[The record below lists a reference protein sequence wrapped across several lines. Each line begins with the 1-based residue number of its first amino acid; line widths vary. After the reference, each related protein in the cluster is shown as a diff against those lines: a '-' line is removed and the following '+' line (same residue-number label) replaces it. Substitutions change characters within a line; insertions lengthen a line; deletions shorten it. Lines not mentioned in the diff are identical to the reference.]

1 MQQDPLVPQSS
12 DEYLSIRKRLRQ
24 WQEENQVEAPPPI
37 PLDMSDSGMP
47 RNTGTRARVANDTV
61 LERATA
67 ELTTD
72 LQIIDRDGVV
82 DLPPPTKFGP
92 GDVFEFR
99 EESDRN
105 GIPIIAVCLG
115 YFHGHYHFY
124 TANGLWVVA
133 TGSETYFIHR
143 NFAAE
148 SELQPLIDKIPK
160 GNLSRESIKEM
171 RRQGLGPD
179 RVAGA
184 VILRKMNQFL
194 EATDEMLQ
202 KYATRFEKAHEI
214 VSEGD
219 ERYLTLEQIKQRL
232 LAKEELESPT
242 PPHVLYAVHRIVF
255 SDDVGFRI
263 AGNLHDDSTSPWVF
277 EVTAR
282 EDVSLIQNMQTLVR
296 LFTDLPGRLDTPLS
310 SLTTSQLNQSQLG
323 RFIVRARAAIDESRQ
338 IRDWTPYGVLGPAK
352 QQRSTTSQAWTNVD
366 TSILRFML
374 MWAGYEQ
381 FAPSSRLHWIGS
393 AILRATGKYKDVE
406 FLSASTAWTFLQ
418 EVGYISPWEL
428 RERYIQRVPGVT
440 ISRQGGFEPF
450 KLGPEGIRPY
460 LTRDVFEG
468 KRHDWAS
475 LKSFAIDSKHT
486 LDVDDAVSVEPTD
499 APDQHWIHIHVA
511 DPASR
516 IRHQNALGQR
526 ASITPLTLYL
536 QGHYSN
542 IWGLGNEVQDLFSL
556 APNKPCLTFSGLV
569 NDDGEL
575 LEYKI
580 TAARLQEF
588 IYMTPEDANAAA
600 GVEVEDARPESGN
613 SAPFTV
619 GEAIGEGPAVRKMT
633 SASELQPEDVRSLKT
648 LYRLAEARQ
657 QRRLAKGATPKW
669 PAQAK
674 VDAFFHNTSIKPTT
688 AGLLTCS
695 GDPTF
700 RISWDN
706 SQSSMIASTMVLAGE
721 IAARWCADRAIPIPY
736 LSQPDAEKNEE
747 ALKAYTET
755 VYYPLLMKGE
765 EYPEHFEQLLNL
777 VGESKLST
785 KPARH
790 YFMGVDMYTKVTSPL
805 RRYSDLISHWQ
816 IENAL
821 AQEMDQGK
829 VVERKLPF
837 SRKELDQE
845 ILPWLR
851 LRQTLI
857 RRLMSRGAPWKG
869 YGTQALV
876 RAWKYPVP
884 GQSDL
889 PKTFILKVLK
899 VEQDASAAQ
908 GRRKLI
914 RGSVDWFNMKVWV
927 VAEGLGKLGLNVK
940 DVRKGDVLE
949 VKLADINAHLGDV
962 YVEAVNKISVQKD
975 RDMEE
980 LNVEGSEEGTKEPE
994 S

>member
-1 MQQDPLVPQSS
+1 MPQSS
-12 DEYLSIRKRLRQ
+12 DEHLSIRKRLRR

-37 PLDMSDSGMP
+37 PMDMSDSGLP
-47 RNTGTRARVANDTV
+47 RNTGTRARVANENL
-61 LERATA
+61 LERASA

-82 DLPPPTKFGP
+82 DLPPPTRFEP

-99 EESDRN
+99 EEGDRY

-115 YFHGHYHFY
+115 YIHGHYHFY
-124 TANGLWVVA
+124 TATGMWVVTTKA
-133 TGSETYFIHR
+133 ETHFIHR
-143 NFAAE
+143 NFATE
-148 SELQPLIDKIPK
+148 SEMQPLIDKLPK
-160 GNLSRESIKEM
+160 GNLSRESIKEL

-184 VILRKMNQFL
+184 ALLRKMNQFL
-194 EATDEMLQ
+194 EATDETLQ

-232 LAKEELESPT
+232 LAKEELKSPT

-255 SDDVGFRI
+255 NDDVGFRV
-263 AGNLHDDSTSPWVF
+263 AGILNNSSTSTWLF

-296 LFTDLPGRLDTPLS
+296 LFTDLPGRLGTPLS
-310 SLTTSQLNQSQLG
+310 SLTASQLNQSQLG

-338 IRDWTPYGVLGPAK
+338 VRDWTPYGVLGPAK
-352 QQRSTTSQAWTNVD
+352 QQRSAPAQAWTNAD
-366 TSILRFML
+366 TGILRFML
-374 MWAGYEQ
+374 MWAGHEQ

-406 FLSASTAWTFLQ
+406 FLSATTAWTFLQ

-428 RERYIQRVPGVT
+428 RERYIQRVPGAT
-440 ISRQGGFEPF
+440 ISRYGGFEPF

-475 LKSFAIDSKHT
+475 LKGFAIDAKHT
-486 LDVDDAVSVEPTD
+486 LDIDDAVSLEATE

-526 ASITPLTLYL
+526 ASLTPLTLYL
-536 QGHYSN
+536 KGHYSN
-542 IWGLGNEVQDLFSL
+542 IWGLNHEVQDLFSL

-580 TAARLQEF
+580 TPARLQEF

-600 GVEVEDARPESGN
+600 GPESEDARPESE
-613 SAPFTV
+613 SLATFTV
-619 GEAIGEGPAVRKMT
+619 GEAVGEGPAPKQMT
-633 SASELQPEDVRSLKT
+633 SASELQPEDVRTLKT
-648 LYRLAEARQ
+648 LYRLANARRQ
-657 QRRLAKGATPKW
+657 KRLARGAIPKW

-674 VDAFFHNTSIKPTT
+674 VDTFFGNTSIEPTT
-688 AGLLTCS
+688 TGLMTCN

-706 SQSSMIASTMVLAGE
+706 NSSTMISSTMVLAGE

-736 LSQPDAEKNEE
+736 LSQPDCEKNEE
-747 ALKAYTET
+747 ALKAYTEKI
-755 VYYPLLMKGE
+755 YYPLLMKGE
-765 EYPEHFEQLLNL
+765 ETPEHVEQLLNL
-777 VGESKLST
+777 VGESKPST
-785 KPARH
+785 KPGRH
-790 YFMGVDMYTKVTSPL
+790 FFMGVDMYTKVTSPL

-821 AQEMDQGK
+821 AQEMDKGK
-829 VVERKLPF
+829 VVEQKLPF

-845 ILPWLR
+845 ILPWMR
-851 LRQTLI
+851 VRQTSI
-857 RRLMSRGAPWKG
+857 QRMMSRGGWKG

-884 GQSDL
+884 GQSVL
-889 PKTFILKVLK
+889 PETFTLRVLR
-899 VEQDASAAQ
+899 VEQDVSAAQ

-914 RGSVDWFNMKVWV
+914 RGELDWFNMKVWV
-927 VAEGLGKLGLNVK
+927 VAEGLGKLGLSVK
-940 DVRKGDVLE
+940 DLRKGDVLE
-949 VKLADINAHLGDV
+949 VKLTDINAHLGDV
-962 YVEAVNKISVQKD
+962 YVEALNKISVQKD
-975 RDMEE
+975 REVEE
-980 LNVEGSEEGTKEPE
+980 LNVEGSDEETKKVDN
-994 S
+994 